1 MGIEAGWAAGGVAV
15 GANVIPGGEGAALA
29 TATVGPG
36 LANNEAASDGLG
48 LPDGPAVHALRTS
61 AMAITS
67 RPKRR
72 LTPDSVEARL
82 GAGLGDAPRIV
93 MGDQCDRRGRRALTR
108 QPKPPALIPNQSGC
122 FNIGDIGSRLPL

>member
-15 GANVIPGGEGAALA
+15 GANVIPGGEGAGLDP
-29 TATVGPG
+29 ATVGPG

-72 LTPDSVEARL
+72 LTPNSGEARL

-93 MGDQCDRRGRRALTR
+93 MGDQCDRRSRRALPP
-108 QPKPPALIPNQSGC
+108 QPKTPAPLTNHPQ
-122 FNIGDIGSRLPL
+122 GSKS